1 MGNVYVWLDKGLKH
15 ETENILGVNIHSDFQ
30 DMNRRELCQH
40 IANKFGWEKDAF
52 WNLESTQKIRLCCQ
66 QARNM
71 ERPRKLDPE
80 IVETSWRDVQKNREV
95 FQGLFGNANFMMVNN
110 NDTLSEK
117 AATKKFNMFIGA
129 ITFKIQVMNYY
140 FVNFAQDTVFI
151 SVT

>member
-1 MGNVYVWLDKGLKH
+1 MTQWLRKKIISFMGNVYVWLDKGLKH

-71 ERPRKLDPE
+71 ETGLKESVKMMALLDDASYPE
-80 IVETSWRDVQKNREV
+80 LKNPDWRVLEKFWLRRE
-95 FQGLFGNANFMMVNN
+95 
-110 NDTLSEK
+110 EE
-117 AATKKFNMFIGA
+117 
-129 ITFKIQVMNYY
+129 
-140 FVNFAQDTVFI
+140 
-151 SVT
+151 